1 MRTTL
6 LGAAMLSLALP
17 FAPLGAQDHAHAHGR
32 LGLLL
37 GGPERGADTAGA
49 RVRAV
54 MPDSPAD
61 AAGLRR
67 GDVITR
73 YNGTVLEGA
82 PRLVEL
88 ARSLQP
94 GDTVRLEY
102 RRDGATKSATLV
114 ADRMERRIEMA
125 FRGMPGLGP
134 HGDGMG
140 PGMDMGPGMGQW
152 RGMDMR
158 LPGMDMHMKRFRH
171 HAGGLQLVQVGRDL
185 GEYFGT
191 SEGFLVVKP
200 PADSASPLKAGDV
213 ILAIDGR
220 KPQSVHHAFAI
231 LHSYAPGEKAKLEVM
246 RKKQRTTLTWVAP
259 ARRHGEWQGW
269 MERSEGPEPADWLE
283 MSWPAPETAL
293 GPGET

>member
-6 LGAAMLSLALP
+6 FGAAMLSLALP
-17 FAPLGAQDHAHAHGR
+17 FAPLGTQDHAHAHGR
-32 LGLLL
+32 LGVML
-37 GGPERGADTAGA
+37 GGPERGADSAGA
-49 RVRAV
+49 LVRAV

-73 YNGTVLEGA
+73 YNGTALDGA
-82 PRLVEL
+82 GKLVEL

-102 RRDGATKSATLV
+102 RRDGATENATLV

-125 FRGMPGLGP
+125 FRGMPGGP
-134 HGDGMG
+134 GGDGMG
-140 PGMDMGPGMGQW
+140 
-152 RGMDMR
+152 RGMDMHM
-158 LPGMDMHMKRFRH
+158 PGMDMHMMMFRH
-171 HAGGLQLVQVGRDL
+171 HAAGLQLVEVGKDL

-213 ILAIDGR
+213 LLAIDGR
-220 KPQSVHHAFAI
+220 KPQSVEHAFEI

-259 ARRHGEWQGW
+259 ARHHGGEWRGR
-269 MERSEGPEPADWLE
+269 MDRSEGPEPAGVFEMRLPALE
-283 MSWPAPETAL
+283 SAL

>member
-17 FAPLGAQDHAHAHGR
+17 FAPLGAQDHAHVHGR
-32 LGLLL
+32 LGVML
-37 GGPERGADTAGA
+37 GGPERGADSAGA
-49 RVRAV
+49 LVRAV

-73 YNGTVLEGA
+73 YNGTALVGA
-82 PRLVEL
+82 GKLVEL

-102 RRDGATKSATLV
+102 RRDGATKNATLV

-125 FRGMPGLGP
+125 FRGMPGG
-134 HGDGMG
+134 G
-140 PGMDMGPGMGQW
+140 PGSDRLGPGMG
-152 RGMDMR
+152 MHM
-158 LPGMDMHMKRFRH
+158 PGMDMHMMTFRH
-171 HAGGLQLVQVGRDL
+171 HAAGLQLVEVGKDL

-191 SEGFLVVKP
+191 SEGLLVVKP

-213 ILAIDGR
+213 LLAIDGR
-220 KPQSVHHAFAI
+220 KPQSVEHAFEI

-259 ARRHGEWQGW
+259 ARHHGAEWRGG
-269 MERSEGPEPADWLE
+269 MDRSEGPEPAGLFE
-283 MSWPAPETAL
+283 MRLPAPESAL

>member
-17 FAPLGAQDHAHAHGR
+17 FAPLGAQDHAHVHGR
-32 LGLLL
+32 LGVML
-37 GGPERGADTAGA
+37 GGPERGADSAGA
-49 RVRAV
+49 LVRAV

-73 YNGTVLEGA
+73 YNGTALAGA
-82 PRLVEL
+82 GKLVEL
-88 ARSLQP
+88 ARGLQP

-102 RRDGATKSATLV
+102 RRDGATKNATLV

-125 FRGMPGLGP
+125 FRGMPGG
-134 HGDGMG
+134 G
-140 PGMDMGPGMGQW
+140 PGGDRMGPGMG
-152 RGMDMR
+152 MHM
-158 LPGMDMHMKRFRH
+158 PGMDMHMPGMDMHMMMFRH
-171 HAGGLQLVQVGRDL
+171 HAAGLQLVEVGKDL
-185 GEYFGT
+185 GEYFGI

-213 ILAIDGR
+213 LLAIDGR
-220 KPQSVHHAFAI
+220 KPQSVEHAFEI

-259 ARRHGEWQGW
+259 ARHRGAEWRGG
-269 MERSEGPEPADWLE
+269 MDRSEGPEPAGLFE
-283 MSWPAPETAL
+283 MRLPAPESAL

>member
-17 FAPLGAQDHAHAHGR
+17 LAPLGAQDHAHAHGR
-32 LGLLL
+32 LGVML
-37 GGPERGADTAGA
+37 GGTDPGADSAGA

-73 YNGTVLEGA
+73 LNGTPLDGS
-82 PRLVEL
+82 RKLVEL
-88 ARSLQP
+88 ARGLQP

-102 RRDGATKSATLV
+102 RRDGATRTATLV
-114 ADRMERRIEMA
+114 ADRMESRIDMS
-125 FRGMPGLGP
+125 FREMPGPGR
-134 HGDGMG
+134 HGEGMG
-140 PGMDMGPGMGQW
+140 PGIEMHM
-152 RGMDMR
+152 
-158 LPGMDMHMKRFRH
+158 PGMDMHMMMFRH
-171 HAGGLQLVQVGRDL
+171 HAGLELVEMGKDL

-191 SEGFLVVKP
+191 SEGYLVVKP

-213 ILAIDGR
+213 IMAIDGR
-220 KPQSVHHAFAI
+220 KPQSVEHAFEI
-231 LHSYAPGEKAKLEVM
+231 LHSYAPGEKAKFDVM

-259 ARRHGEWQGW
+259 TRHPGRGW
-269 MERSEGPEPADWLE
+269 RGRMERSEGPEPADLFEMRLPALE
-283 MSWPAPETAL
+283 SFL
-293 GPGET
+293 GSGET